1 MSLSMKIFI
10 IIKKDSER
18 VPNKNF
24 LKLGGIPLWKHLI
37 SELQGEAVFIDTDSP
52 AVIRECKNYPWVTA
66 YPRKQKF
73 IDFENNKS
81 INLSPALMMI
91 DNFLNHYVTDDNEVI
106 VTSHV
111 TSPFIKKTTIKKA
124 ALKLGEGYDSVQS
137 CVEHHEFCYLNGS
150 PVNFKPDVIEK
161 TQNLTPVVM
170 GNGAFFIF
178 TKKTFGKNKNRAG
191 LKPYF
196 FPLSF
201 KESIEIDTQEDFQL
215 ATKYI

>member
-1 MSLSMKIFI
+1 MKFFI
-10 IIKKDSER
+10 IIKERSER

-24 LKLGGIPLWKHLI
+24 KKLGGTPLWEHLV
-37 SELQGEAVFIDTDSP
+37 SELKGEDVFIDTDS
-52 AVIRECKNYPWVTA
+52 ATIIDKCIDYPYVTA
-66 YPRKQKF
+66 YPRKQEF
-73 IDFENNKS
+73 IDFENNDS
-81 INLSPALMMI
+81 SHLSPALMMI
-91 DNFLNHYVTDDNEVI
+91 DNFLSHYVEDENEVI

-111 TSPFIKKTTIKKA
+111 TSPFIKKITIKKA

-150 PVNFKPDVIEK
+150 PVNFNPDVIEK

-178 TKKTFGKNKNRAG
+178 TKKTFEKNKNRAG